1 MPCGHNPSAL
11 KKDHAWAF
19 RTMVEVARSLRGWL
33 AKKDGAGW
41 VIRTPDLY
49 ITNVPLYQLS

>member
-1 MPCGHNPSAL
+1 MAGQHGMDR
-11 KKDHAWAF
+11 KKRNFAQI
-19 RTMVEVARSLRGWL
+19 
-33 AKKDGAGW
+33 GAGW